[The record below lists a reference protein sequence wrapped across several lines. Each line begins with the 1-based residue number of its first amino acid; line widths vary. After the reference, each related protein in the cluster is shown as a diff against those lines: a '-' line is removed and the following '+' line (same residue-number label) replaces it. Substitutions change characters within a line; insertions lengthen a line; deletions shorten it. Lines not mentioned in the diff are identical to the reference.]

1 MKNIE
6 LVVPDLKK
14 YYYEK
19 KLNED
24 PETMSYNAG
33 YDVSYDGYNYDDGT
47 ILFPRDK
54 WKKTYLK
61 RQNSD
66 RYFAYISSVVII
78 FLPLFIKSIYF
89 CF

>member
-47 ILFPRDK
+47 ILFLEINGRRLILEDRIVIGILLI
-54 WKKTYLK
+54 LK
-61 RQNSD
+61 
-66 RYFAYISSVVII
+66 I
-78 FLPLFIKSIYF
+78 L
-89 CF
+89 